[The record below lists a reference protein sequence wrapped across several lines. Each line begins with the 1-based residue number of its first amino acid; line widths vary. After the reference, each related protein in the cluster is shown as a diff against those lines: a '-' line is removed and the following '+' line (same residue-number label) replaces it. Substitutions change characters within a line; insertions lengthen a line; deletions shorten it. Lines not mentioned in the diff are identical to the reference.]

1 MINISEKSFE
11 QTIEDI
17 LIASLPA
24 KEWAI
29 SETTPLTPPIS
40 SQVSAGHPRRTHN
53 SRSHPQTYIQPAART
68 ANKHTKHP
76 RPPVTGSGPWRRL
89 NHKLGQ

>member
-17 LIASLPA
+17 LIAGLPA

-29 SETTPLTPPIS
+29 SKTTP
-40 SQVSAGHPRRTHN
+40 
-53 SRSHPQTYIQPAART
+53 
-68 ANKHTKHP
+68 
-76 RPPVTGSGPWRRL
+76 
-89 NHKLGQ
+89 